1 MTKQE
6 IQILKSAEDRFEAI
20 KKRVKALFKTIKEN
34 AETMDGAYNTEQTV
48 YEHIQEQFSGIHQ
61 EATEMAGDLCIDIL
75 NLQIQR
81 RKDAD

>member
-6 IQILKSAEDRFEAI
+6 IQILKSAEEKFDAI
-20 KKRVKALFKTIKEN
+20 KKRIKDLFKTIKDN
-34 AETMDGAYNTEQTV
+34 AETMDGAYNDEQTV

-61 EATEMAGDLCIDIL
+61 EATEMAGDICIDIL

>member
-6 IQILKSAEDRFEAI
+6 IQILKSAEEKFDAI
-20 KKRVKALFKTIKEN
+20 KKRIKDLFKTSKDN
-34 AETMDGAYNTEQTV
+34 ADAYNDEQTV

-61 EATEMAGDLCIDIL
+61 EATEMAGDICIDIL

>member
-6 IQILKSAEDRFEAI
+6 IQILQNAEEHFEKI
-20 KKRVKALFKTIKEN
+20 KQRAKDLFKLIKAN
-34 AETMDGAYNTEQTV
+34 AETMDAAYNGEQTI

-75 NLQIQR
+75 GVQIQR

>member
-6 IQILKSAEDRFEAI
+6 IQILQNAEEHFEKI
-20 KKRVKALFKTIKEN
+20 KQRAKDLFKLIKAN
-34 AETMDGAYNTEQTV
+34 AETMDAAYNSEQTI

-75 NLQIQR
+75 GVQIQR